1 MKRSHSKVQKSQA
14 SSSKQMKITSLFS
27 RMPPESSETIIECNE
42 NGPCTTPNTKSFSS
56 PLSSPDV
63 IPPSPVLEKKREA
76 TKSKRCLN
84 RVLVDEIEHK
94 NKLTV
99 LNTDSASHLS
109 NENLGSFTKSTEI
122 PRYDNNDV
130 DSQSYSIDTVSVES
144 SYTEFSSD
152 FLLDCDINLNEPHRC
167 IIKKIEKDFGK
178 LCLTLSSCKSYE
190 EDVCHLGGIW
200 LHSLFEVGDIVF
212 VMAKKVDDHWSV
224 NSDHGFVTRHSDFL
238 VSGTT
243 IVGSLFCS
251 RRSVLADIYKG
262 LDCSSAV
269 MVIGTLLHQL
279 LQTVLKRKQFNQ
291 KDIKTVVDEMI
302 NSPGF
307 VHTLY
312 ESDMNFETTKKELM
326 DFIPKIQ
333 NFVRTYLLDNQ
344 IVKDKKTW
352 QGKIV
357 SIEDIEDNLWVPAFG
372 VKGKVDITVLANY
385 DGKSKTMPIE
395 LKTGRASGSEE
406 HRGQVILYTI
416 MMKELGMDVDS
427 GLLLYLRENVLTQ
440 VKVGHREKR
449 DLIMLRN
456 RLVHYLN
463 ANKIVSDP
471 IDDYIPILPEPI
483 NHHSACSKCPYL
495 TACSAV
501 LSKEGFEKLDH
512 HNPLKS
518 LGPQAISHL
527 KSEHINYVM
536 QWTAFLQLENSI
548 ENTRDNLSAKSSD
561 LWTLSYF
568 EREKRGNCIS
578 SLKIKNVVKEQGNR
592 YYLNT
597 MEKSKKSDKIK
608 HTNFSLNNYVV
619 VSTNHRNAVATG
631 FISTLT
637 ETSINILLDRDLS
650 KLGPTEFHVDKY
662 ESQSMVA
669 FNFSSLA
676 LLLEPSENSAQLRR
690 FIIDK
695 EMPSFLSSDNHL
707 DSFIKSSGLTLNLNS
722 SQRSAIIKTLAA
734 DNYALIK
741 GMPGTGKTSTV
752 AALIRLLVLMGRS
765 VLVTSHTHSAVDN
778 LLLLLHKHKVD
789 FLRLGSKTRV
799 HPDLWEKCDE
809 VVSQSCDTPEKL
821 SKLYNQANVVG
832 VTCLGCGHALLQKR
846 TFDVCI
852 VDEATQVV
860 QSSVIAALNSSKVFV
875 LVGDPQQLP
884 PLIKN
889 QKAKELGMD
898 VSMFDRLDRPSVT
911 AVLHVQYRMNGP
923 IAELANKYTYNG
935 SLQCANDSVKYATLK
950 LNETNDNDDWCKDI
964 VSSDLD
970 KSVLLLDT
978 GTVYSSSTDTNL
990 MEIKVVR
997 KIVLLLIQGGLSA
1010 TSIGVIAPYRAQV
1023 ALLKNAMA
1031 CVHSQIEVNTVD
1043 QYQGRDKEVI
1053 IYSCTKNT
1061 VSKDVGILS
1070 DKRRITVA
1078 ITRAKHKLI
1087 MIGDVTTM
1095 KNYETFNILFSHIT
1109 NIIRLPQM

>member
-1 MKRSHSKVQKSQA
+1 MKRTHSDVQKSQ
-14 SSSKQMKITSLFS
+14 SDSFKQLKITSLFS
-27 RMPPESSETIIECNE
+27 RIPPESSKTIIEYNE
-42 NGPCTTPNTKSFSS
+42 NRPCMTPNSKSFSS

-63 IPPSPVLEKKREA
+63 IPSSPVLKKNKA
-76 TKSKRCLN
+76 TKSRKCLN
-84 RVLVDEIEHK
+84 RVLTDDI
-94 NKLTV
+94 KLKDKRTIS
-99 LNTDSASHLS
+99 NTDTVS
-109 NENLGSFTKSTEI
+109 NFSKDNLGLTTKSTEK
-122 PRYDNNDV
+122 PDYDNDM
-130 DSQSYSIDTVSVES
+130 DSQSYSFDTVSIES
-144 SYTEFSSD
+144 SNTEFSTD
-152 FLLDCDINLNEPHRC
+152 FFLDCDINLIEPHRC

-178 LCLTLSSCKSYE
+178 ICLTLTSCKSYE
-190 EDVCHLGGIW
+190 EDVCYLSGIW
-200 LHSLFEVGDIVF
+200 LHSLFEVEDIVT
-212 VMAKKVDDHWSV
+212 VMAKKVNDHWSV
-224 NSDHGFVTRHSDFL
+224 NNDHGFVTRHSDFL

-251 RRSVLADIYKG
+251 RRSILADIYKG

-279 LQTVLKRKQFNQ
+279 FQTVLKRKQFNQ
-291 KDIKTVVDEMI
+291 KDIKVVIDEMI

-312 ESDMNFETTKKELM
+312 ESDMSFETTKKELI

-333 NFVRTYLLDNQ
+333 TFVKTYLVGNQ
-344 IVKDKKTW
+344 IGKEKKTW
-352 QGKIV
+352 QGEIV

-372 VKGKVDITVLANY
+372 VKGKVDITVQANY
-385 DGKSKTMPIE
+385 GGTSKIMPIE

-406 HRGQVILYTI
+406 HRGQVLLYTI

-427 GLLLYLRENVLTQ
+427 GLLLYLRENVLTE
-440 VKVGHREKR
+440 VKVSHREKR

-463 ANKIVSDP
+463 ANKIILDP

-512 HNPLKS
+512 HNPLKR

-536 QWTAFLQLENSI
+536 QWTAFLLLENSI
-548 ENTRDNLSAKSSD
+548 ENTTRDNLCAKSSD
-561 LWTLSYF
+561 LWTLSF
-568 EREKRGNCIS
+568 VEREKRGNCIS
-578 SLKIKNVVKEQGNR
+578 LLKIKSVVKEPRNR

-597 MEKSKKSDKIK
+597 MEKSNKSDKIK
-608 HTNFSLNNYVV
+608 FINFSVNNYVV
-619 VSTNHRNAVATG
+619 ISTKHRNAVATG
-631 FISTLT
+631 FISAIT
-637 ETSINILLDRDLS
+637 ETSIDVLLDRDLS
-650 KLGPTEFHVDKY
+650 KLGSNEFHIDKY
-662 ESQSMVA
+662 ESQSIVA

-676 LLLEPSENSAQLRR
+676 LLLEPSENSAQLRQ

-695 EMPSFLSSDNHL
+695 EMPLFLSSDNHL
-707 DSFIKSSGLTLNLNS
+707 KPFIKSSDLTLNLNS
-722 SQRSAIIKTLAA
+722 SQKSAIFKTLAA
-734 DNYALIK
+734 NNYVLIK
-741 GMPGTGKTSTV
+741 GMPGTGKTATV
-752 AALIRLLVLMGRS
+752 AALIQILVLMGRS

-778 LLLLLHKHKVD
+778 LLLLLHKNKID
-789 FLRLGSKTRV
+789 FLRLGSKTRI
-799 HPDLWEKCDE
+799 HPDLWGKCDE
-809 VVSQSCDTPEKL
+809 VVSQHCDTPEQL
-821 SKLYNQANVVG
+821 SKLYNEVNIVG
-832 VTCLGCGHALLQKR
+832 VTCLGCGHPLLRKR

-860 QSSVIAALNSSKVFV
+860 QSSVIAALHSSKMFV
-875 LVGDPQQLP
+875 LIGDPQQLP

-889 QKAKELGMD
+889 TKAKELGMD
-898 VSMFDRLDRPSVT
+898 ISMFERLDRPSVT
-911 AVLHVQYRMNGP
+911 AILHVQYRMNGP

-935 SLQCANDSVKYATLK
+935 SLQCANNTVKHATLK
-950 LNETNDNDDWCKDI
+950 LNKTKVDDEWCQDI
-964 VSSDLD
+964 VSSDLN

-978 GTVYSSSTDTNL
+978 GTVNSNSTDTNL
-990 MEIKVVR
+990 IEIKIIR

-1010 TSIGVIAPYRAQV
+1010 KSIGIIAPYRAQV
-1023 ALLKNAMA
+1023 TLLKNEMD
-1031 CVHSQIEVNTVD
+1031 SMYSDIEVSTVD

-1061 VSKDVGILS
+1061 IAKDVGILN

-1087 MIGDVTTM
+1087 MIGDVTIM
-1095 KNYETFNILFSHIT
+1095 KNYETFNSLFSHIT
-1109 NIIRLPQM
+1109 NIIKLPQI